1 MEITDKDVKVL
12 GRVVS
17 ITTESV
23 VASSEQVYDENYK
36 GGKTQS
42 EINKQLEQLATKDPI
57 QNSEID
63 NLFNV

>member
-17 ITTESV
+17 ITTEGV

-42 EINKQLEQLATKDPI
+42 EINKELEQLAANDPI

-63 NLFNV
+63 NLF